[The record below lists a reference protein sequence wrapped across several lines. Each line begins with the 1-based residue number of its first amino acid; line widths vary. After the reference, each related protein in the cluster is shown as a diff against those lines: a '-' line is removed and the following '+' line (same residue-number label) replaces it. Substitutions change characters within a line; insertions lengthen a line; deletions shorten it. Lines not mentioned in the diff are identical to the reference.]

1 MAWIGDMLMEGMADG
16 IDYGSAE
23 AVKSADSAT
32 ERINDV
38 FNGLSKEANFKVH
51 TNIDGDETKKSI
63 LDSISDV
70 YLSLKNSVKD
80 GLGSINEMRES
91 TQRIEVSVPVY
102 LDGEEI
108 ATATG
113 KIQSSRNF
121 TYKRAMGV

>member
-1 MAWIGDMLMEGMADG
+1 
-16 IDYGSAE
+16 
-23 AVKSADSAT
+23 
-32 ERINDV
+32 
-38 FNGLSKEANFKVH
+38 LSKEANFKVH
-51 TNIDGDETKKSI
+51 TNIDGDEAKKSI
-63 LDSISDV
+63 LDSISNV

>member
-1 MAWIGDMLMEGMADG
+1 
-16 IDYGSAE
+16 
-23 AVKSADSAT
+23 
-32 ERINDV
+32 
-38 FNGLSKEANFKVH
+38 
-51 TNIDGDETKKSI
+51 
-63 LDSISDV
+63 
-70 YLSLKNSVKD
+70 
-80 GLGSINEMRES
+80 MRES